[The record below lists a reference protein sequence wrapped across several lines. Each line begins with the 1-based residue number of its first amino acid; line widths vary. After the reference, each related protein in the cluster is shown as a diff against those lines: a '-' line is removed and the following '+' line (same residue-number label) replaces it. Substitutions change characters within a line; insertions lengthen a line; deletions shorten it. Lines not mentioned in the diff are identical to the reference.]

1 MLIQV
6 NYANI
11 QKSDVIDDYVHE
23 RVNKE
28 LAHFGERI
36 TRVEV
41 HLHDDNSPQKSSPND
56 KRCKMEA
63 RPAGRQPL
71 TVEQT
76 GNSFQKAIADCA
88 GKLNRALKNSLDKVK
103 DH

>member
-6 NYANI
+6 NYAEI
-11 QKSDVIDDYVHE
+11 VKTDIIDDYVHE

-28 LAHFGERI
+28 LAHVADKI

-41 HLHDDNSPQKSSPND
+41 HLHDDDSPQKSHKDD

-71 TVEQT
+71 AVEQT
-76 GNSFQKAIADCA
+76 GENLQKVIADCA
-88 GKLNRALKNSLDKVK
+88 SKLARALKRSFERADY
-103 DH
+103 H